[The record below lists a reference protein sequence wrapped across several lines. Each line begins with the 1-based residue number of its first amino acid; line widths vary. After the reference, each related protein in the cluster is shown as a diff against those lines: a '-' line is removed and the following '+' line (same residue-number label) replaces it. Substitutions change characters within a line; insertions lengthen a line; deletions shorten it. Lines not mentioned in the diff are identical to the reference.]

1 MPSIAD
7 RVAVTK
13 KPIFFAIGLIACGIY
28 YLLSGNPTELIDKQN
43 NDLQTQTTNINQKIK
58 EAEARLANKSK
69 FQEEMERLSLTF
81 KLALEYLPKDL
92 EIEDILKKTSL
103 EARAAGVEL
112 SGFTPKESGSKD
124 FYEEK
129 PVDIKLRGPYGQLV
143 TFLANISKLPRIIN
157 VRDVEIGTPKYV
169 DGSPI
174 MEFRGTLVVYRYTEA
189 VK

>member
-1 MPSIAD
+1 MASIVD
-7 RVAVTK
+7 RIAVTG
-13 KPIFFAIGLIACGIY
+13 KPLFFAGGFIACGIY
-28 YLLSGNPTELIDKQN
+28 YLMSGNPTELIDRQN
-43 NDLQTQTTNINQKIK
+43 TELQNQTASINQKIR
-58 EAEARLANKSK
+58 EAEARLANKAK

-112 SGFTPKESGSKD
+112 SGFTPKESSSKD

-157 VRDVEIGTPKYV
+157 VRDVEIGSPKYV
-169 DGSPI
+169 DGVPL
-174 MEFRGTLVVYRYTEA
+174 MEFRGTLVVYRYTET
-189 VK
+189 KL